1 MPEISKVT
9 IPLILFYM
17 YIMPPPTHTH
27 TLIARGKRVNLTLL
41 TIVYGVLNNYLSIL
55 SI

>member
-9 IPLILFYM
+9 IPLILFHM

-27 TLIARGKRVNLTLL
+27 TNSAGQACKFNLINNSLW
-41 TIVYGVLNNYLSIL
+41 GVK
-55 SI
+55 